1 MINSFVTT
9 DEYDILT
16 FVTCIKRIKFEMHPR
31 PHRLISKHNINCV
44 DFFLKKYSKI
54 IVKLVKLFIQW
65 YDMHN
70 MKMFQVKAN

>member
-31 PHRLISKHNINCV
+31 PHRLVSKQNINCV
-44 DFFLKKYSKI
+44 DFFLKK
-54 IVKLVKLFIQW
+54 IQ
-65 YDMHN
+65 
-70 MKMFQVKAN
+70 